1 MPKSYREAN
10 TEMRAHFDEMQGE
23 VEHKVEEAMVS
34 FREQRLRTKSAPA
47 STRVDTP
54 APVTEIV
61 RPRRALWPFGLV
73 MVASLAL
80 LGWLHGR
87 PDEQEL
93 LVAPPVITPAPTVHA
108 QLRKNSPITPTAKPL
123 TATIANP
130 RALLASALAPTPAPT
145 ALPTKGRSKSVK
157 PTKPAKPK
165 RYSEDLSDLLQQR

>member
-47 STRVDTP
+47 STCVDTP

-80 LGWLHGR
+80 LGWLYGR

-93 LVAPPVITPAPTVHA
+93 PVAPPVITPAPTLAVHVP
-108 QLRKNSPITPTAKPL
+108 LRKNPPAAPAAESGAATMANARASRVLERTLTPVPK
-123 TATIANP
+123 
-130 RALLASALAPTPAPT
+130 
-145 ALPTKGRSKSVK
+145 ALPSKVRPK